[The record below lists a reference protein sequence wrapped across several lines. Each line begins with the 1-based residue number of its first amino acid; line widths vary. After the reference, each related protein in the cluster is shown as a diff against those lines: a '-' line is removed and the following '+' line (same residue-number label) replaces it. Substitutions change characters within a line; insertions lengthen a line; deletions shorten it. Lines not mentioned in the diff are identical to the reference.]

1 MVPPMDFNQFKNNI
15 HQKFGLNLDGYK
27 EKQLKR
33 RIDTLMQG
41 LDFTNYGDY
50 FRSLIK
56 EEDHLNRFLDKVTI
70 NVSEFFRNPEIFKVL
85 EEEILPLLLKQKRKL
100 KIWSAACSNGCE
112 PYSVAIIL
120 EDLTPNISH
129 QIDATDIDRKILEA
143 AKLGIYNSRLIK
155 NVSQER
161 LKKFFTMANDEYAI
175 SESIKRKVN
184 FRYHDLLLDDYDKD
198 YDLIICRNVTIYFT
212 GESQDKIYADFYK
225 SLSPGGV
232 LFIGATENMLKY
244 RDFGFKKI
252 SPWFYQR

>member
-1 MVPPMDFNQFKNNI
+1 VDFNEFKRRI

-41 LDFTNYGDY
+41 LNHTDYGDY
-50 FRSLIK
+50 LQVLLTD
-56 EEDHLNRFLDKVTI
+56 EAQLMRFLDKVTI
-70 NVSEFFRNPEIFKVL
+70 NVSEFFRNPEIFGTL
-85 EEEILPLLLKQKRKL
+85 EKEILPKLLERKNKL

-120 EDLTPNISH
+120 DEITPNTFH

-143 AKLGIYNSRLIK
+143 AKAGIYNSRLVK
-155 NVSQER
+155 NVSPER
-161 LKKFFTMANDEYAI
+161 LKKYFIKADNDQYMV
-175 SESIKRKVN
+175 SDKIKKKVN
-184 FRYHDLLLDDYDKD
+184 FRYHDLLLDKYDSN

-212 GESQDKIYADFYK
+212 TESQDMIYTKFYQ
-225 SLSPGGV
+225 SLAPGGV

-244 RDFGFKKI
+244 REFGFTKI
-252 SPWFYQR
+252 SPWFYQK